1 MEAFETLKRQIDK
14 QAGKLE
20 ELKSR
25 KRELETE
32 INSIVDEQVLL
43 QETHEVLKVLLDRM
57 SHENVGQIEGLVTF
71 GLKSIFG
78 HVYEDIRFFFK
89 KSVKRDQ
96 LHYEPM
102 LSVDGVEASL
112 DDSFGGG
119 MLCVIS
125 FILRLIV
132 VTNLGLYPLI
142 VGDEIFA
149 GVSEEFQ
156 KPCSEFLRTMA
167 DRMGC
172 DFLLVTHQEQ
182 FSENAHVRYKCHKA
196 HNQLVIKSF

>member
-1 MEAFETLKRQIDK
+1 MDFESLKRQVDK
-14 QAGKLE
+14 QSGMLDELRSRRKSLDLE
-20 ELKSR
+20 ISTLISDQ
-25 KRELETE
+25 
-32 INSIVDEQVLL
+32 NLL
-43 QETHEVLKVLLDRM
+43 QETHEVLKTLLDKM
-57 SHENVGQIEGLVTF
+57 SHDNVGQIESLVTF
-71 GLKSIFG
+71 GLQTIFG
-78 HVYEDIRFFFK
+78 HVYDDIRFFFK
-89 KSVKRDQ
+89 KSVKRDL

-156 KPCSEFLRTMA
+156 KNCSEFLRVMA
-167 DRMGC
+167 ERMNC

-182 FSENAHVRYKCHKA
+182 FAENAHVRYKCNKLG
-196 HNQLVIKSF
+196 NKLVIKQF

>member
-1 MEAFETLKRQIDK
+1 
-14 QAGKLE
+14 
-20 ELKSR
+20 
-25 KRELETE
+25 
-32 INSIVDEQVLL
+32 
-43 QETHEVLKVLLDRM
+43 
-57 SHENVGQIEGLVTF
+57 
-71 GLKSIFG
+71 
-78 HVYEDIRFFFK
+78 
-89 KSVKRDQ
+89 
-96 LHYEPM
+96 M

-132 VTNLGLYPLI
+132 VTNLGLFPLI

-156 KPCSEFLRTMA
+156 KPCSEFLKVMSE
-167 DRMGC
+167 RMGC

-182 FSENAHVRYKCHKA
+182 FAENAHNRYKCHKA
-196 HNQLVIKSF
+196 HNKLVIKKF

>member
-1 MEAFETLKRQIDK
+1 MEAFENLKRQIDK
-14 QAGKLE
+14 QAGKLD
-20 ELKSR
+20 ELRSR
-25 KRELETE
+25 KQELEAE
-32 INSIVDEQVLL
+32 INSLVDEQVLL
-43 QETHEVLKVLLDRM
+43 QETHEVLKLLLDKM

-89 KSVKRDQ
+89 KSVKRDL

-167 DRMGC
+167 ERMGC

-182 FSENAHVRYKCHKA
+182 FAENAHVRYKCHKV
-196 HNQLVIKSF
+196 HNQLVMKSF

>member
-1 MEAFETLKRQIDK
+1 MESFESLKRQIDR
-14 QAGKLE
+14 QSGKLE
-20 ELKSR
+20 ELRSIKKS
-25 KRELETE
+25 LESE
-32 INSIVDEQVLL
+32 IDNLVSEQVLL
-43 QETHEVLKVLLDRM
+43 QETHEVLKVLLDKM
-57 SHENVGQIEGLVTF
+57 SHDNVGQIEGLVTF

-78 HVYEDIRFFFK
+78 NVYEDIRFFFK

-142 VGDEIFA
+142 VGDEIFS

-156 KPCSEFLRTMA
+156 KPCSEFLRVMA
-167 DRMGC
+167 ERMNC

-182 FSENAHVRYKCHKA
+182 FAENAHTKYKCHKS
-196 HNQLVIKSF
+196 NNKLVMKSF

>member
-1 MEAFETLKRQIDK
+1 MEFDELKRIVDRQS
-14 QAGKLE
+14 GKLD
-20 ELKSR
+20 ELKGR
-25 KRELETE
+25 KKDIEKE
-32 INSIVDEQVLL
+32 IDSLLSEQVLL
-43 QETHEVLKVLLDRM
+43 QETHEVLKLLLDRM
-57 SHENVGQIEGLVTF
+57 SHDNVEQIEGLVTF

-78 HVYEDIRFFFK
+78 HVYSDIKFFFH

-102 LSVDGVEASL
+102 LSVDGIEASL

-125 FILRLIV
+125 FILRIIV

-142 VGDEIFA
+142 VGDEIFS

-156 KPCSEFLRTMA
+156 KPCSEFLKVMA
-167 DRMGC
+167 ERMNC

-182 FSENAHVRYKCHKA
+182 FSENAHTRYKCGKSS
-196 HNQLVIKSF
+196 NKLSIKKF

>member
-1 MEAFETLKRQIDK
+1 MDFESLKRQIDR
-14 QAGKLE
+14 QSGKLE
-20 ELKSR
+20 ELKTR
-25 KRELETE
+25 KQEIESE
-32 INSIVDEQVLL
+32 INGLLEDQVLL
-43 QETHEVLKVLLDRM
+43 QETHEVLKVLLDKM
-57 SHENVGQIEGLVTF
+57 SHDNVGQIESLVTF

-78 HVYEDIRFFFK
+78 DSYSEIKFFFK
-89 KSVKRDQ
+89 KSVKRDL

-125 FILRLIV
+125 FILRLIT

-156 KPCSEFLRTMA
+156 KNCSEFLRVMTE
-167 DRMGC
+167 RMGC

-182 FSENAHVRYKCHKA
+182 FAENAHVRYKCHKQ
-196 HNQLVIKSF
+196 NNKLVMKRV